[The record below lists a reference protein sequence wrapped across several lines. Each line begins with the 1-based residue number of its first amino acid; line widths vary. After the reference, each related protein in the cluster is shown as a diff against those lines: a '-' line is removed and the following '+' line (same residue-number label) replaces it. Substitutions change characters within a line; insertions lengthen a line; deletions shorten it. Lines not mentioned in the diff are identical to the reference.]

1 MCPSFHDNKIMS
13 RLTKLSCYLYRVTS
27 FKALWQKNSN
37 SNIYRC
43 IDSLKTAIAMRV
55 LDHTVGAMLKEKYS
69 NIDLST
75 LEPIGNNVWIFWY
88 SGFET
93 APLIV
98 KKCVK
103 SIEKNKDINLILLD
117 KNNFENYFDFAPHL
131 KKLFESGDL
140 TIQDLADILRT
151 QLLAKHGG
159 IWCDATVFITHN
171 DFLPSLRNSYF
182 YSGSYTPNWLFTKG
196 KWTSFFIAAGKGN
209 PLVSALSEALT
220 YYFQFYDH
228 HFCYFQFDY
237 TWLYLYSHFAW
248 AKQLIDS
255 VNQDNK
261 NIFYLSYNWDK
272 PYNEAEYNKAMMEN
286 EIQKLNWKSNKV
298 PKLNSTEETTG
309 IHFLSRK

>member
-1 MCPSFHDNKIMS
+1 MII
-13 RLTKLSCYLYRVTS
+13 LTAMLSILP
-27 FKALWQKNSN
+27 W
-37 SNIYRC
+37 
-43 IDSLKTAIAMRV
+43 TAGYARV
-55 LDHTVGAMLKEKYS
+55 LTLQQCRDSALANSIDMKMAEQKITIAGYDRKIALANYFP
-69 NIDLST
+69 NISANAT
-75 LEPIGNNVWIFWY
+75 YQFN
-88 SGFET
+88 SR
-93 APLIV
+93 
-98 KKCVK
+98 
-103 SIEKNKDINLILLD
+103 NLILLD
-117 KNNFENYFDFAPHL
+117 KNNLEDYFDFAPHL
-131 KKLFESGDL
+131 KKLFEAGSL

-171 DFLPSLRNSYF
+171 DFLSGLRNNFF

-196 KWTSFFIAAGKGN
+196 KWTSFFIAAGRGN
-209 PLVSALSEALT
+209 PLVSALSEAFT
-220 YYFQFYDH
+220 YYFQFHDH

-261 NIFYLSYNWDK
+261 NIFYLSYNWNK
-272 PYNEAEYNKAMMEN
+272 PYNETEYNKAMMEN

-298 PKLNSTEETTG
+298 PELDSAEETNG